1 MASLAFLPI
10 TDHYARTTVTT
21 DHYAL
26 TTAAPSIELVASIDE
41 KPLYVHL
48 QNAINQKPYSRR
60 AKEREGVVLAVSTFS
75 DRSQLVVSERSGFAG
90 TKHVYS
96 H

>member
-10 TDHYARTTVTT
+10 T

-75 DRSQLVVSERSGFAG
+75 DRSQLVVSERSSAG